1 MAVYAFECRACGE
14 RFDVTLPMSERERL
28 DEQPPVCP
36 KCGTRDTRKLVS
48 TFVSKPAS
56 TW

>member
-36 KCGTRDTRKLVS
+36 KCGTSDTRKLVS